1 MEKYAEETTREK
13 CLKIVTGQ
21 AISLKQL
28 LYDMTD
34 TYKEYSYLIDLLA
47 KGDAT
52 LLEEAEYII
61 DNFPKGIDDFIQR
74 HWITN
79 AIDCGSLESVKWIL
93 SKNVDL
99 SFRDDGG
106 YTPILSAIDRELPDK
121 YEIIQLLIDNGAP
134 INKKGINDWTP
145 LHMAAARDDIEAL
158 KILVSNG
165 ADLTIRTEI
174 DEYATPLEEAK
185 ILKKLKAVEYLKNIV

>member
-1 MEKYAEETTREK
+1 
-13 CLKIVTGQ
+13 
-21 AISLKQL
+21 
-28 LYDMTD
+28 MTD

-47 KGDAT
+47 KGDTT
-52 LLEEAEYII
+52 LLDEAADII
-61 DNFPKGIDDFIQR
+61 DNFPKGTDDFIQR
-74 HWITN
+74 HWLTN

-99 SFRDDGG
+99 SFRDDEG
-106 YTPILSAIDRELPDK
+106 YTPILSAIDRVLPDK
-121 YEIIQLLIDNGAP
+121 YEIIQLLIENGAP
-134 INKKGINDWTP
+134 VNKKGFNDWTP
-145 LHMAAARDDIEAL
+145 LHMAAVREDIEAL

-185 ILKKLKAVEYLKNIV
+185 ILKKQKSVEYLKSFV